1 MSLKSERIKIGN
13 GIHLNLVRTDK
24 FKSNLLSYYFLRPL
38 SKEEVT
44 KNALLPLV
52 LKRGTEEYTTNLEI
66 QKRLEENYGA
76 NFSIAINKRGE
87 KHVLRFTVETVNG
100 DYVGDG
106 DYIYEVIKLLKS
118 IIYNPVLEKGYFKKD
133 YVDQE
138 KINLKN
144 RIEGRINDKRSYA
157 LDRCIEEMCRNE
169 KFSIYPLGNINDLKD
184 IDEGVLYNHYQN
196 VINTSPIE
204 IFYVGEYDEKLVE
217 YIKKTEEVD
226 RKNVLTIPREQI
238 ISGVQTKNM
247 VSEDLDV
254 TQGKLVLGYR
264 TGIPYEDKLYNGL
277 VVASD
282 ILGGGPNS
290 KLFRNVR
297 EKESL
302 AYYIT
307 STIYKYKS
315 IMLIDGGIEFDNF
328 EKTIDIVKEQLEEM
342 KNGNFTDEDI
352 EISKKSIKSSTESIR
367 DSIFL
372 ISEYFFS
379 QILSEDNR
387 SLEEILNDI
396 DKVTKEEITGAIS
409 KVVLDTIYFMKN
421 SKA

>member
-196 VINTSPIE
+196 VINTSP
-204 IFYVGEYDEKLVE
+204 KASVE
-217 YIKKTEEVD
+217 VALSEE
-226 RKNVLTIPREQI
+226 E
-238 ISGVQTKNM
+238 
-247 VSEDLDV
+247 
-254 TQGKLVLGYR
+254 
-264 TGIPYEDKLYNGL
+264 
-277 VVASD
+277 
-282 ILGGGPNS
+282 
-290 KLFRNVR
+290 
-297 EKESL
+297 
-302 AYYIT
+302 
-307 STIYKYKS
+307 
-315 IMLIDGGIEFDNF
+315 
-328 EKTIDIVKEQLEEM
+328 
-342 KNGNFTDEDI
+342 
-352 EISKKSIKSSTESIR
+352 
-367 DSIFL
+367 SIFL
-372 ISEYFFS
+372 LNFLLN
-379 QILSEDNR
+379 ILSQ
-387 SLEEILNDI
+387 SLNNIEIIKRVKLSQSKETASGFKILPI
-396 DKVTKEEITGAIS
+396 DVFT
-409 KVVLDTIYFMKN
+409 N
-421 SKA
+421 